1 MKQINTFEE
10 LYSFMKDLINRAHY
24 DAEMKVFGFNCVCDG
39 YGMSTDTITTTHTK
53 EGISIDIQERGINNI
68 VLAFWDTKHTEN
80 DQCFGID
87 FDINYGN
94 EMCWDHVDEL
104 ENKLIMFCNRYD
116 DPIYNIEQLET
127 LKHQVGDYEEYEPS
141 PEEFD
146 AMLES
151 LEKSLS
157 GNPYGDILE
166 GYIYKDDI
174 TPAYCNII
182 SAMVCYMNGE
192 FTREQTIADIM
203 RSTDNNH
210 NVKDHLEIILPYLD
224 KPM

>member
-10 LYSFMKDLINRAHY
+10 LYSFMKDVINGAFY
-24 DAEMKVFGFNCVCDG
+24 DREMKVFDFNCDCYG
-39 YGMSTDTITTTHTK
+39 NGMSTDAITTSHTK
-53 EGISIDIQERGINNI
+53 DGISIDIQERGINNI

-94 EMCWDHVDEL
+94 EMRWDNIDEL
-104 ENKLIMFCNRYD
+104 ESKLIMFCNKYD
-116 DPIYNIEQLET
+116 DPTYGIEQLNA
-127 LKHQVGDYEEYEPS
+127 LKHQVGDYEECEPS

-151 LEKSLS
+151 LENSLN

-166 GYIYKDDI
+166 GYIHKDDI

-192 FTREQTIADIM
+192 FTKEMLITSIM
-203 RSTDNNH
+203 QSTDNN
-210 NVKDHLEIILPYLD
+210 KDVIEHLETILPLREY
-224 KPM
+224 